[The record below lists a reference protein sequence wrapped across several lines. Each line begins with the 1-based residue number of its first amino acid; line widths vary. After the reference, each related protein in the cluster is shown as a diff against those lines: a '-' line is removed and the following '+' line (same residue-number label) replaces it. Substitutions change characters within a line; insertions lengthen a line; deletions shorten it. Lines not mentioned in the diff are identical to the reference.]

1 MRSFK
6 ASAVQMSAGPDK
18 DANLAAAAALVAEAA
33 GAGAELVALPEVFA
47 WRGPQERETAEAE
60 PLDGRV
66 GAFVSDLARRLGIW
80 LVAGSVLER
89 PATAKPGGKCYNTTA
104 LYDPRGKLVA
114 SYRKIHLFD
123 IDVEGRV
130 SVRESRTRMAG
141 DAVCCVA
148 TDLGNIGLA
157 ICYDLRFPE
166 LFRGLVD
173 AGAEIIVMPSA
184 FTAPT
189 GRAHWH
195 TLVRA
200 RAIESQCFLVAP
212 DQHGASA
219 MGFEN
224 YGHSLIVDPWGEVLA
239 DAGPGGPSV
248 VTAELDGQLL
258 SRVRRELPSL
268 AHRRL
273 GL

>member
-6 ASAVQMSAGPDK
+6 VSAVQMSAGPDK
-18 DANLAAAAALVAEAA
+18 DANLAVAAALVTEAA
-33 GAGAELVALPEVFA
+33 SAGARLVALPEVFA
-47 WRGPQERETAEAE
+47 WRGPQDREPDAAE
-60 PLDGRV
+60 PLGGRV
-66 GAFVSDLARRLGIW
+66 GSFAAELARRLGIW

-89 PATAKPGGKCYNTTA
+89 PATAAGGGKCYNTAA
-104 LYDPRGKLVA
+104 LYDPRGKLLA

-123 IDVEGRV
+123 VELDGRV
-130 SVRESRTRMAG
+130 SVQESRTRLAG
-141 DAVCCVA
+141 DALCCVA
-148 TDLGNIGLA
+148 TELGNIGLA

-173 AGAEIIVMPSA
+173 AGAEVIVMPSA

-195 TLVRA
+195 PLVRA
-200 RAIESQCFLVAP
+200 RAIESQCFVVAP

-219 MGFEN
+219 LGFES
-224 YGHSLIVDPWGEVLA
+224 YGHSLVVDPWGEVLA
-239 DAGPGGPSV
+239 DAGPNGPRVVSADLDASV
-248 VTAELDGQLL
+248 LT
-258 SRVRRELPSL
+258 RVRRELPSL

-273 GL
+273 GT

>member
-1 MRSFK
+1 
-6 ASAVQMSAGPDK
+6 MSAGPDK
-18 DANLAAAAALVAEAA
+18 DANLALAAALATEAA
-33 GAGAELVALPEVFA
+33 NAGARLVALPEVFA
-47 WRGPQERETAEAE
+47 WRGPQEREIDEAE
-60 PLDGRV
+60 PLGGRV
-66 GAFVSDLARRLGIW
+66 GTFASDLARRLGVW

-89 PATAKPGGKCYNTTA
+89 PATAHPGSKCYNTTA

-123 IDVEGRV
+123 VDVDGRI

-141 DAVCCVA
+141 DTLCCVA

-173 AGAEIIVMPSA
+173 AGAEIIAMPSA

-195 TLVRA
+195 PLVRA

-212 DQHGASA
+212 DQHGTSA

-239 DAGPGGPSV
+239 DAGPSGPSV
-248 VTAELDGQLL
+248 VSADLDGDLL

-273 GL
+273 GS

>member
-1 MRSFK
+1 
-6 ASAVQMSAGPDK
+6 MSAGPDK
-18 DANLAAAAALVAEAA
+18 DANLAAAAALVTEAA
-33 GAGAELVALPEVFA
+33 NAGARLVALPEVFA
-47 WRGPQERETAEAE
+47 WRGPQELEAEAAE
-60 PLDGRV
+60 PLGGRV
-66 GAFVSDLARRLGIW
+66 GSFASELAHRLGIW

-89 PATAKPGGKCYNTTA
+89 PAAATIGSKCYNTAA

-123 IDVEGRV
+123 VDVEGRV

-141 DAVCCVA
+141 DSLCCVA
-148 TDLGNIGLA
+148 TELGTIGLA

-173 AGAEIIVMPSA
+173 AGAEIVVMPSA
-184 FTAPT
+184 FTAVT

-195 TLVRA
+195 ALVRA

-239 DAGPGGPSV
+239 DAGSRGPSV
-248 VTAELDGQLL
+248 ATAELDGGVLA
-258 SRVRRELPSL
+258 RVRRELPAL

-273 GL
+273 GA